1 MPLKRCEA
9 DGQPGWKWGDAGKCY
24 VYTAGDE
31 ESETAARKKAM
42 AQAAAMG
49 EFPGTGNRSRPTN
62 ETVEI
67 RAAQLT
73 NVDFD
78 ERIIEV
84 LAIPYDQEA
93 AVPYGG
99 QMVIETVAPGA
110 FDGIETREEHVS
122 ANRDHDYARTFGK
135 VVSYRTDDPTGLI
148 ANVYV
153 SDTGLGN
160 ETLRLAA
167 DGILKPSVGM
177 LIRRSDQI
185 LRKGTRRVKRAFLD
199 HIALVPNPAYKGA
212 GVLAVR
218 QEQGLPTEQEAVQ
231 PTPNLD
237 KIFSLLGL
245 QD

>member
-1 MPLKRCEA
+1 MPLKRCQDDEK
-9 DGQPGWKWGDAGKCY
+9 PGWKWGDEGKCY
-24 VYTAGDE
+24 TYTAG
-31 ESETAARKKAM
+31 SEASEMAARKKAM

-78 ERIIEV
+78 ERIIDV
-84 LAIPYDQEA
+84 MVVPYDQEA

-99 QMVIETVAPGA
+99 QMVVETVAPGA
-110 FDGIETREEHVS
+110 FKGIETRDEHVS

-135 VVSYRTDDPTGLI
+135 VVAYRDDPTGLI
-148 ANVYV
+148 ASVYV
-153 SDTGLGN
+153 SDTELGN

-167 DGILKPSVGM
+167 DGVLKASAGM
-177 LIRRSDQI
+177 LVRRSDQI
-185 LRKGTRRVKRAFLD
+185 FRRGVRRVNRAFLD
-199 HIALVPNPAYKGA
+199 HVALVPNPAYKGA

-218 QEQGLPTEQEAVQ
+218 QEQGLPAEQEAVQ

-237 KIFSLLGL
+237 KVLTLLGL